1 MSDAFWAQLLAPFML
16 FVMLLIAW
24 PIKKLVWKYMK
35 DGKLKRMLF
44 TRW

>member
-1 MSDAFWAQLLAPFML
+1 MKDAFWAQLMAPFML

-24 PIKKLVWKYMK
+24 PIKKLMWKYMK
-35 DGKLKRMLF
+35 DGELKRMLF